1 MRATLNN
8 TKGRDEKGLSAEAQA
23 MREKAAADSAAA
35 KAAKAQAIKDENA
48 AAAMIQ
54 AQYRGNKDRERVA
67 AMGLSDEQL
76 AARKALAE
84 KKAQDKAAKDAQL
97 AKQNLQMRA
106 NLNNTTGRDEKGL
119 SAETLAMRG
128 RPQPTAPRPRLRRI
142 QSLLN
147 R

>member
-1 MRATLNN
+1 MREEAAADRAAAKESYAKQLSRRNTEMNEKLQNAT
-8 TKGRDEKGLSAEAQA
+8 GRDEKGLSAETQA

-84 KKAQDKAAKDAQL
+84 KKAQDKAAKDAQM
-97 AKQNLQMRA
+97 AEQNAAMRA
-106 NLNNTTGRDEKGL
+106 
-119 SAETLAMRG
+119 TL
-128 RPQPTAPRPRLRRI
+128 
-142 QSLLN
+142 
-147 R
+147 